1 MENYQSY
8 INDILDR
15 YKCKSIEDYLIFL
28 PVYDESNNI
37 VAYLRPI
44 TSNYLKTIPYC
55 VELMSRW
62 RVENPTIGTGV
73 FTVTHERTKRWL
85 DNFVVNN
92 SNRIVF
98 LVVDFTGTYLGH
110 IGYAAF
116 QRDIQT
122 AEIDSVLRGKKN
134 VIPGLMQ
141 FCMNTMIKWGRQV
154 LLLKEITL
162 KVFSDNIHAV
172 EFYERCGFIK
182 DILIPLVKVILPDE
196 EKWEISPDA
205 DLKSAERYYLKM
217 IYTK

>member
-15 YKCKSIEDYLIFL
+15 YKCKSIGDYLIHL
-28 PVYDESNNI
+28 PVYDESNKI

-44 TSNYLKTIPYC
+44 TSNYLETIPDC
-55 VELMSRW
+55 VTLMSRW

-73 FTVTHERTKRWL
+73 FTVTRERTKRWL

-98 LVVDFTGTYLGH
+98 LIVDFTGTYLGH

-116 QRDIQT
+116 QHDTQT
-122 AEIDSVLRGKKN
+122 AEIDSVLRGEKN
-134 VIPGLMQ
+134 VIPGLMH
-141 FCMNTMIKWGRQV
+141 FCMNAMIKWGRQV
-154 LLLKEITL
+154 LMLKEISL
-162 KVFSDNIHAV
+162 KVFSDNTHAIG
-172 EFYERCGFIK
+172 FYERCGFMK
-182 DILIPLVKVILPDE
+182 DILIPLVKVVLPDE

-205 DLKSAERYYLKM
+205 NLKNAERYYLKM

>member
-8 INDILDR
+8 VNDILDR
-15 YKCKSIEDYLIFL
+15 YKCKSIEDYLICL

-44 TSNYLKTIPYC
+44 TSNYLETIPNC
-55 VELMSRW
+55 VKLMSRW

-73 FTVTHERTKRWL
+73 FTVTNERTKCWL
-85 DNFVVNN
+85 DNLVVNN

-98 LVVDFTGTYLGH
+98 LIVDFTGTYLGH

-116 QRDIQT
+116 QYDIQT
-122 AEIDSVLRGKKN
+122 AEIDSVLRGEKD
-134 VIPGLMQ
+134 VIPGLMK
-141 FCMNTMIKWGRQV
+141 FCMNTMIKWGKQV
-154 LLLKEITL
+154 LMLKEITL

-172 EFYERCGFIK
+172 EFYERCGFAK

-196 EKWEISPDA
+196 EKWEISPD
-205 DLKSAERYYLKM
+205 DGLKKAERYYLKM